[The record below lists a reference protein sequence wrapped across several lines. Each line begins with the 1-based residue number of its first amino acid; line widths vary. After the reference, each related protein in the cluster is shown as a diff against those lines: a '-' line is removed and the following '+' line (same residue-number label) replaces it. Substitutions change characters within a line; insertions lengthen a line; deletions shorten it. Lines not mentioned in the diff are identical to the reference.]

1 MVADDPDADDM
12 KENHTDVSNRK
23 SEVTGDGTDVP
34 TPGRR
39 QFMQMA
45 GTAAASVLALGS
57 ASAVDTSN
65 YGTVVDIVEQGGD
78 PNGNE
83 RVDALIED
91 LAGDDTL
98 LMFPDGEYL
107 IRDLDLT
114 GLTNFGLAAADGA
127 SPTFVAAAQA
137 SNVGNKF
144 LQLHGSNILLENIDF
159 DFTASGHGGR
169 IELIAMSGN
178 LTCRNVEIQGSYP
191 DGTDGFRFDVRDG
204 SGTGLV
210 ENVLARGGVENEG
223 NRVFGMYVGY
233 EHAGDLTIRNC
244 EMWGFPNNGL
254 YGSGPGQDG
263 GGEGAVKVEGG
274 LYKNNNIANVRLGTP
289 GSYAQN
295 VTVVVDQQPP
305 ANDAGAVNV
314 RGIRLRDHSDILVED
329 CDISIDYGP
338 GDGGVVLSKP
348 MGGSRIRNTRVEINQ
363 DGLAAIKGKP
373 PENSHAQG
381 TTFENL
387 SITGSASDGQAVAL
401 TDRDD
406 IAFYNCCIQQD
417 GSNRDGIRFNSISSG
432 TVSDTNISVD
442 GENIVLSDS
451 DVDTSNVTS
460 GDSCPVP
467 TRDSDG
473 SNSDDSDGS
482 DSDGSTSMDHTLVL
496 ENAGDENTGKIYEFT
511 VTGDL
516 QGESTNPDDDI
527 SGSTAAGFVW
537 ASSDTYYFNGDIE
550 SFAAEDGIGV
560 ILDGEQV
567 DPASLGQLPNT
578 LVFEKPEQIESTSYS
593 VQVTGDVVADDSVG
607 SLESDDTVSDG
618 SVSGVTD
625 DTADAYRFSGDIAS
639 LNISGSAVVSM
650 DNSSG

>member
-1 MVADDPDADDM
+1 
-12 KENHTDVSNRK
+12 
-23 SEVTGDGTDVP
+23 
-34 TPGRR
+34 
-39 QFMQMA
+39 
-45 GTAAASVLALGS
+45 
-57 ASAVDTSN
+57 
-65 YGTVVDIVEQGGD
+65 
-78 PNGNE
+78 
-83 RVDALIED
+83 
-91 LAGDDTL
+91 
-98 LMFPDGEYL
+98 
-107 IRDLDLT
+107 
-114 GLTNFGLAAADGA
+114 
-127 SPTFVAAAQA
+127 
-137 SNVGNKF
+137 
-144 LQLHGSNILLENIDF
+144 
-159 DFTASGHGGR
+159 
-169 IELIAMSGN
+169 
-178 LTCRNVEIQGSYP
+178 
-191 DGTDGFRFDVRDG
+191 
-204 SGTGLV
+204 
-210 ENVLARGGVENEG
+210 
-223 NRVFGMYVGY
+223 
-233 EHAGDLTIRNC
+233 
-244 EMWGFPNNGL
+244 MWGFPNNGL

-387 SITGSASDGQAVAL
+387 NITGSASDGQAVAL

-442 GENIVLSDS
+442 GENMVLSDS

-467 TRDSDG
+467 TRDSDGSDGSNSDDSDGSDSDDSDGSDSDDSDG

-550 SFAAEDGIGV
+550 SFAAEDGIDVILDGEQVDSSTLGSDSDSSDGSDSDSSDGSDSDGSTSMDHTLVLENAGDENTGKIYEFTVTGDLQGESTNPDDDISGSTAAGFVWASSDTYYFNGDIESFAAEDGIDV

-578 LVFEKPEQIESTSYS
+578 LVFENPEPTESTPDS
-593 VQVTGDVVADDSVG
+593 VLVAGDVVADDSVG